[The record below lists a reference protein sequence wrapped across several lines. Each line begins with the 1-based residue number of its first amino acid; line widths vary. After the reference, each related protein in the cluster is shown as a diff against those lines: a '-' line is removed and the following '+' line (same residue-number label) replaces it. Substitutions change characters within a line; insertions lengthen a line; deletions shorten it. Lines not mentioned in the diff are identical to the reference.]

1 MHNSKENPTQL
12 LINTEIIE
20 STYNIFFSLAKKDI
34 KMMTGSPGVDTLIVV
49 RSEEFY
55 QRC

>member
-12 LINTEIIE
+12 LINTAKIE

-34 KMMTGSPGVDTLIVV
+34 KMMAGSRDVDTLIVV